1 METPP
6 HFHQRGDCSGSTLE
20 TLNKENKGTH
30 MNTKQYKYVL
40 LLAQEGSFSR
50 AAEMLN
56 ISQPSLSQFIKK
68 IEQEIGMEL
77 FDRTNSEVRLTDAG
91 QVYLDAGRK
100 ITDIEHQMEVSF
112 SDLLSRKSGSLII
125 GAAPYRAAGMM
136 PEIAASFQELHPGMH
151 LVIREGMTAELSEGM
166 EHGEYDLALTLLPID
181 QRIIQYEKVM
191 EEELVMAVPSS
202 FYPLPAKAI
211 SDRKYPAVNAKILDG
226 QGVVMLTDSQYM
238 QKQLDNLCKD
248 YQLSVRTA
256 AIVKSLE
263 AQIEMVKAGV
273 GVALVPSGIER
284 FCRGEVSFYSFIQK
298 LPRREV
304 VVAWRKDR
312 KLSEAAEELK
322 DIILSIKW

>member
-1 METPP
+1 
-6 HFHQRGDCSGSTLE
+6 
-20 TLNKENKGTH
+20 
-30 MNTKQYKYVL
+30 MNTKQFKYVL

-50 AAEMLN
+50 AAEILN

-68 IEQEIGMEL
+68 IEKEIGMEL
-77 FDRTNSEVRLTDAG
+77 FDRTNGDVRLTDAG
-91 QVYLDAGRK
+91 RVYLEAGRK
-100 ITDIEHQMEVSF
+100 IADIEHQMEVSF

-136 PEIAASFQELHPGMH
+136 PEIAAAFQELHPGMH
-151 LVIREGMTAELSEGM
+151 LVIREGTTAELMEGM

-181 QRIIQYEKVM
+181 QRIFQYEKVV
-191 EEELVMAVPSS
+191 EEELVLAVPSS
-202 FYPLPAKAI
+202 FDPLPARDVP
-211 SDRKYPAVNAKILDG
+211 DRKYPAVDAKMLNG
-226 QGVVMLTDSQYM
+226 QSMVMLTDPQYM

-248 YQLSVRTA
+248 YQLHIRPA

-263 AQIEMVKAGV
+263 AQIEMVKAGI
-273 GVALVPSGIER
+273 GMALMPSGIER
-284 FCRGEVSFYSFIQK
+284 FCRGEVTFYSFTQK

-322 DIILSIKW
+322 NVIHSISW

>member
-1 METPP
+1 
-6 HFHQRGDCSGSTLE
+6 
-20 TLNKENKGTH
+20 
-30 MNTKQYKYVL
+30 MNTKQFKYVL

-68 IEQEIGMEL
+68 IEKEIGMEL
-77 FDRTNSEVRLTDAG
+77 FDRTNGDVRLTDAG
-91 QVYLDAGRK
+91 RVYLEAGRK
-100 ITDIEHQMEVSF
+100 IADIEHQMEVSF

-136 PEIAASFQELHPGMH
+136 PEIAAAFQELHPGMH
-151 LVIREGMTAELSEGM
+151 LVIREGTTAELTEGM

-181 QRIIQYEKVM
+181 QRIFQYEKVM
-191 EEELVMAVPSS
+191 EEELVLAVPFS
-202 FYPLPAKAI
+202 FDPLPARDVP
-211 SDRKYPAVNAKILDG
+211 DRKYPAVDAKMLNG
-226 QGVVMLTDSQYM
+226 QSMVMLTDPQYM

-248 YQLSVRTA
+248 YQLSVRPA

-263 AQIEMVKAGV
+263 AQIEMVKAGI
-273 GVALVPSGIER
+273 GIALMPSGIER
-284 FCRGEVSFYSFIQK
+284 FCRGEVTFYSFIQK

-322 DIILSIKW
+322 NVIRSIAW

>member
-1 METPP
+1 
-6 HFHQRGDCSGSTLE
+6 
-20 TLNKENKGTH
+20 
-30 MNTKQYKYVL
+30 MNTKQFKYVL

-68 IEQEIGMEL
+68 IEKEIGMEL
-77 FDRTNSEVRLTDAG
+77 FDRTNGDVRLTDAG
-91 QVYLDAGRK
+91 RVYLDAGRK
-100 ITDIEHQMEVSF
+100 ITDIEHQMEVPF

-151 LVIREGMTAELSEGM
+151 LVIREGTTAELTEGM

-181 QRIIQYEKVM
+181 QRIFQYEKVM
-191 EEELVMAVPSS
+191 EEELILAVPSS
-202 FYPLPAKAI
+202 FDPLPTKVI
-211 SDRKYPAVNAKILDG
+211 PERKYPAVDAKILNG
-226 QGVVMLTDSQYM
+226 QSLVMLTDPQYM

-248 YQLSVRTA
+248 YQLNVRPA
-256 AIVKSLE
+256 AVVKSLE
-263 AQIEMVKAGV
+263 AQIEMIKAGV
-273 GVALVPSGIER
+273 GIALVPSGIER
-284 FCRGEVSFYSFIQK
+284 FCRGEVTFYSFVQK

-312 KLSEAAEELK
+312 KLSKAAEELK
-322 DIILSIKW
+322 NVICSISW